1 MGVKRCFVFPVV
13 FACAAFAGGPTF
25 REIASIIETHCAGCH
40 QAGEIGPMPL
50 TTYAEARP
58 WAKAIKQA
66 VVQGTM
72 PPWQGAGATSEQF
85 ATSRLVKDSEI
96 RKLAE
101 WADGG
106 APEGEPRETLHP

>member
-25 REIASIIETHCAGCH
+25 RDVAPIIEARCAGCH

-72 PPWQGAGATSEQF
+72 PPWHADRVTSTRF
-85 ATSRLVKDSEI
+85 ANSRLLTESDI
-96 RKLAE
+96 HKLTE

-106 APEGEPRETLHP
+106 AIEGSPR